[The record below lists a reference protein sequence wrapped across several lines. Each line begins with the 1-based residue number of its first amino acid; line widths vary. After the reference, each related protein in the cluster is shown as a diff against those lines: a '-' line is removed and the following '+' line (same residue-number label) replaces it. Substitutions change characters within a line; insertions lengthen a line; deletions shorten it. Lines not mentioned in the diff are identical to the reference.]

1 MARINLDLAEGVA
14 REALKEQ
21 KKHKESQTTARIL
34 IVCLSVLLLAA
45 MVCGTI
51 IATTTIREQQRTLNM
66 QYVELMDYVK
76 GCEITTTT
84 EETNANADGDGSV
97 AIVGDNNSA
106 NRGELDGE

>member
-34 IVCLSVLLLAA
+34 IVCLSVLLLTA

-76 GCEITTTT
+76 GCEITTIT

-97 AIVGDNNSA
+97 AIAGDNNSA
-106 NRGELDGE
+106 NRSELDGE